1 MIYYMATVFSK
12 NFSYKDDP
20 KPEYEPKKNSVN
32 TPKAAK
38 PPIVATIQSGIL
50 PSSLINLYVT

>member
-1 MIYYMATVFSK
+1 MATVFSK